1 MNFLI
6 AVLAVLLLATSA
18 FAQQQPKQPPDPDLL
33 AVKLDG
39 CTSLLD
45 VREKQV
51 VQAAKQIDADRAYWA
66 AYVAGLSA
74 PEKTQ

>member
-6 AVLAVLLLATSA
+6 GVLVALLLATSA
-18 FAQQQPKQPPDPDLL
+18 FSQQQPKQPPDSDLL

-45 VREKQV
+45 VREKQFV
-51 VQAAKQIDADRAYWA
+51 DAAHQIVAERAYWA